1 VAWCRDVEERRVDD
15 GVPRFRGFEVGSWLP
30 GFLAARQAKID
41 FNYHTCVPRAIKIT
55 GRLKLANYC
64 VTSRV
69 LWLSGCWDAGHGPLF
84 TLDLVRVT
92 VGS

>member
-41 FNYHTCVPRAIKIT
+41 FNYHRRRACPV
-55 GRLKLANYC
+55 RLKLLAASNSL
-64 VTSRV
+64 TN
-69 LWLSGCWDAGHGPLF
+69 
-84 TLDLVRVT
+84 
-92 VGS
+92 

>member
-55 GRLKLANYC
+55 GRLKLAN
-64 VTSRV
+64 
-69 LWLSGCWDAGHGPLF
+69 
-84 TLDLVRVT
+84 
-92 VGS
+92 